1 MPHLLVTFEWPALL
15 SVLAKCS
22 FFSEQV
28 ISDEWPVEG
37 EDISLSPRHQALAL

>member
-1 MPHLLVTFEWPALL
+1 MASSAQCVGQVFL
-15 SVLAKCS
+15 
-22 FFSEQV
+22 FSEQV